1 MNDLLTINMIT
12 RAAVRIWRNTNAFIQ
27 NINTQYDDQY
37 AREGAKIGTTL
48 RIRLPNEYTVRH
60 GPAAQVQDTNEKQ
73 ITMALATQD
82 GIDVSF
88 SSVERTMKLQDYV
101 ERILVPK
108 IAFLTADVAYT
119 IMAGLSGSVSNW
131 VAETDG
137 SGNIIHP
144 TQNTIL
150 RARAM
155 LQKRSAPIGPRK
167 LVLDPNT
174 MSSLAGS
181 LTGLLNPAPVIS
193 KQYMEGQMY
202 DALGFRM
209 FEDQTVVKHT
219 SGSFSAGT
227 VNGAGQTGTS
237 DLVTNAITGT
247 LKKGDIITIADVNA
261 VNRLTRQSLGELQ
274 QFVVTDDVANG
285 ATSIPIYPALVA
297 PVTPGVPVQYQT
309 VDASP
314 ANSAAIDLL
323 APASTT
329 FIRNIA
335 FVPDAITMA
344 TADLELPEGVWER
357 SRSMFDGISM
367 RSILAYQPGTDQA
380 IDRLDVL
387 FGYLGV
393 RPEWGVQI
401 PDSTTA

>member
-1 MNDLLTINMIT
+1 MNNDLLTINMIT

-37 AREGAKIGTTL
+37 ARDGAKIGTTL

-73 ITMALATQD
+73 ITMTLATQD

-101 ERILVPK
+101 ERVLAPK

-119 IMAGLSGSVSNW
+119 IMAGISGGISNW
-131 VAETDG
+131 VSEVDG
-137 SGNIIHP
+137 SSNIIHP

-150 RARAM
+150 KARAL
-155 LQKRSAPIGPRK
+155 LQQRSVPVGMRR

-219 SGSFSAGT
+219 TGTATTGT
-227 VNGAGQTGTS
+227 VHGADQTGTNE
-237 DLVTNAITGT
+237 LVINALSGT
-247 LKKGDIITIADVNA
+247 LKQGDIITIAGVYA
-261 VNRLTRQSLGELQ
+261 VNRLTRQNIGELQ
-274 QFVVTDDVANG
+274 QFVVTEDAANG
-285 ATSIPIYPALVA
+285 ATSLSIYPAIVA
-297 PVTPGVPVQYQT
+297 PSGGSPVQYQT
-309 VDASP
+309 VTASP
-314 ANSAAIDLL
+314 ADGAAFTPV
-323 APASTT
+323 APAGATYR
-329 FIRNIA
+329 RNIA
-335 FVPDAITMA
+335 YVPDAITMA

-387 FGYLGV
+387 FGYLAV
-393 RPEWGVQI
+393 RPEWGVVV
-401 PDSTTA
+401 PDSIS

>member
-1 MNDLLTINMIT
+1 MRRYGLLPGES
-12 RAAVRIWRNTNAFIQ
+12 RGCRKAGGEVAVLFEHKD
-27 NINTQYDDQY
+27 DDQY

>member
-12 RAAVRIWRNTNAFIQ
+12 RAAVRIWKNTNAFIQ
-27 NINTQYDDQY
+27 NLNTQYDDQY

-60 GPAAQVQDTNEKQ
+60 GPSAQVQDTNEKS

-88 SSVERTMKLQDYV
+88 SSSERTMKLQDYV
-101 ERILVPK
+101 ERVLVPK

-119 IMAGLSGSVSNW
+119 IISGLDGSVSNW
-131 VAETDG
+131 VSEVDG
-137 SGNIIHP
+137 TGAIIHP
-144 TQNTIL
+144 TQNTVL

-155 LQKRSAPIGPRK
+155 LQKRSAPTGPKK

-174 MSSLAGS
+174 TSNLVGT
-181 LTGLLNPAPVIS
+181 LTGLLNPAPVIT

-219 SGSFSAGT
+219 TGTFTAGT
-227 VNGAGQTGTS
+227 VHGAGQTGTS
-237 DLVTNAITGT
+237 VLVTNAITGT
-247 LKKGDIITIADVNA
+247 LKKGDIINIAATNA

-274 QFVVTDDVANG
+274 QFVVTDDVLNSAQ
-285 ATSIPIYPALVA
+285 AIPIYPALVA
-297 PVTPGVPVQYQT
+297 PVVAGVGVQYQT

-314 ANSAAIDLL
+314 ADGAAITLV
-323 APASTT
+323 APAGGTY
-329 FIRNIA
+329 IRNIA
-335 FVPDAITMA
+335 YVADAFTMA

-367 RSILAYQPGTDQA
+367 RSVLAYQPGTDQA

-393 RPEWGVQI
+393 RPEWACVV
-401 PDSTTA
+401 PDSTT